1 MLQPSNASGINTFI
15 QKLSRPGLCKSFA
28 ATSDWETVVRGEKD
42 RLREVW
48 CNRNWPMK
56 IKSVEDGNCEFQIES
71 FTGLQSCILHH
82 FFLHPSLSIKMQKA
96 AVHWQTYPFLPFS
109 HVISTWNWGSWQLLE
124 ELEHV
129 TYLACLCHAWRTEIP
144 RTKTLQHFPRATLSE
159 NVEMLRDAKTSTL
172 RCPKWSVRHHSC
184 LVCKWARTY
193 RASPVMV
200 VIFESCKDPSK
211 PEKHAVI
218 CTMIL
223 RLAGTLT
230 RAFF

>member
-1 MLQPSNASGINTFI
+1 MQQELANENQVRWRWKLWISNWVFHRTPKLHLASLLSTSITF
-15 QKLSRPGLCKSFA
+15 
-28 ATSDWETVVRGEKD
+28 
-42 RLREVW
+42 
-48 CNRNWPMK
+48 N
-56 IKSVEDGNCEFQIES
+56 
-71 FTGLQSCILHH
+71 
-82 FFLHPSLSIKMQKA
+82 KMQKA

-172 RCPKWSVRHHSC
+172 RCPKWSVLHHSC